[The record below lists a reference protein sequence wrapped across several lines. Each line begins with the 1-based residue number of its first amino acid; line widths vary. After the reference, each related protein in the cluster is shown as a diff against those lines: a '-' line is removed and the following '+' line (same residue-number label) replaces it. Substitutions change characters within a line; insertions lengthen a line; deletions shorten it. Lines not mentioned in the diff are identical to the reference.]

1 MIRLNSFRQ
10 LRLVNN
16 ILDITRANAGRI
28 KVNKSNIDII
38 FMTKAIVD
46 SVYTY
51 ASQKSIDI
59 IFSSSVKQKI
69 VGIDDEKYERILLN
83 LLSNAIKFTPEGKS
97 ISVKI
102 LSRRDGICIEVK
114 DKGIGIPQEKADII
128 FERFGQVDSSLSR
141 QAEGTGIGYLWLRNL
156 LKQLEELYLLK
167 VRSEEEVLSQYFFLV
182 KA

>member
-69 VGIDDEKYERILLN
+69 VGIDDEKL
-83 LLSNAIKFTPEGKS
+83 
-97 ISVKI
+97 
-102 LSRRDGICIEVK
+102 
-114 DKGIGIPQEKADII
+114 
-128 FERFGQVDSSLSR
+128 
-141 QAEGTGIGYLWLRNL
+141 
-156 LKQLEELYLLK
+156 
-167 VRSEEEVLSQYFFLV
+167 
-182 KA
+182 